1 MHGENLL
8 WRWIQQLFRNARVPE
23 GCRGQ
28 LLDKLLPK
36 LSLDDLELDWNGG
49 LFLVSLARSSHANEA
64 FQSRAFPD
72 ISANGANYV
81 VAVCEQTCCCGIL
94 FSLFV
99 AQVDGAF
106 TLVYGTSCSSPVVGA
121 IFTMINDARLAIGK
135 GTIGFINPTVNFDI
149 APRIDEKVLT
159 ISPLPSRFIPL
170 SSPVHSTTLPKAAI
184 LAAIPPAFM
193 QPWDGTLSLG

>member
-1 MHGENLL
+1 MEKIYSGGGFSNYFAMPEYQKDVVDNYLTNYYPNYPSTIWNSTGTVGFFLCL
-8 WRWIQQLFRNARVPE
+8 WPA
-23 GCRGQ
+23 
-28 LLDKLLPK
+28 
-36 LSLDDLELDWNGG
+36 
-49 LFLVSLARSSHANEA
+49 ASHANEA

-81 VAVCEQTCCCGIL
+81 VAVCEQTCCCGVI

-184 LAAIPPAFM
+184 LAAIPPASM